1 MTRVLGVK
9 QMQHLQR
16 LGLDVKL
23 YSTTFCYIK
32 YDDSDWLLKT
42 TSDLRFIGV
51 SYEGVP
57 TYDVDELLDIIP
69 KTIEVGKTE
78 YTLSIHPING
88 EWAVDY
94 CSETDA
100 DIQSKPCEQIID
112 AAYSRLCWCIE
123 NGYVKENKQREYA
136 MNTDVSYCNGFL
148 SNKYLCPLRDKC
160 RRHLDAVAGDP
171 LWWTEAAF
179 DGEQCR
185 NFLKRE

>member
-32 YDDSDWLLKT
+32 YDNTDWRLRT
-42 TSDLRFIGV
+42 TSDLWIIGIAF
-51 SYEGVP
+51 EGIP
-57 TYDVDELLDIIP
+57 TYDVDDLLCLIP

-78 YTLSIHPING
+78 YTLSIYPING

-100 DIQSKPCEQIID
+100 DIQSKPCKHIID

-123 NGYVKENKQREYA
+123 NGYVKTNKENKQ
-136 MNTDVSYCNGFL
+136 
-148 SNKYLCPLRDKC
+148 
-160 RRHLDAVAGDP
+160 
-171 LWWTEAAF
+171 
-179 DGEQCR
+179 
-185 NFLKRE
+185 

>member
-1 MTRVLGVK
+1 MTQVLNVK

-51 SYEGVP
+51 SYEGIP
-57 TYDVDELLDIIP
+57 AYDVDDLLDIIP

-100 DIQSKPCEQIID
+100 DIQSKPCEYIID
-112 AAYSRLCWCIE
+112 AAYNRLCWCIE
-123 NGYVKENKQREYA
+123 NGYVKENKKENMQ
-136 MNTDVSYCNGFL
+136 
-148 SNKYLCPLRDKC
+148 
-160 RRHLDAVAGDP
+160 
-171 LWWTEAAF
+171 
-179 DGEQCR
+179 
-185 NFLKRE
+185 